1 MGVFSAPKVDKWPQK
16 SKFSFKICSFWRF
29 WWGNFWQFLVSKSL
43 FLDFFRREYFQLSM
57 LINDPKNRNY
67 LSKICS
73 FGRFVWVIFDN
84 FAAKN
89 SFSGN
94 FRIFEKLKVNYLY
107 TLLSTTEILLW
118 GAADALHQ
126 EKSKRIL
133 IRLFL
138 LYTQLFCPG
147 EVSIDDKQLP

>member
-1 MGVFSAPKVDKWPQK
+1 MTTKIEIICQK
-16 SKFSFKICSFWRF
+16 SAELGYLYW
-29 WWGNFWQFLVSKSL
+29 L
-43 FLDFFRREYFQLSM
+43 F
-57 LINDPKNRNY
+57 
-67 LSKICS
+67 
-73 FGRFVWVIFDN
+73 FDN
-84 FAAKN
+84 FGAKN